1 MRMGGAV
8 KVSWPLFC
16 AVSVR
21 LYLLER
27 NPWNL
32 RDGLFSW
39 EKYRTFQQAAG
50 LSASSPRSCG
60 LYSPIPNVFSGLTPF
75 PIVFHRSSLLSAS
88 SILVEMSPSE
98 RLCFLTAKV
107 YGNSGNERV
116 PASGLCPVKNNA
128 VVRPPQHFFR
138 PKLFWFPFPVPR

>member
-1 MRMGGAV
+1 M
-8 KVSWPLFC
+8 PITEC
-16 AVSVR
+16 AWVERPRFLGRFFVPFLSGHTFRRGIPEIYGTVYFHEGNIVR
-21 LYLLER
+21 L
-27 NPWNL
+27 
-32 RDGLFSW
+32 
-39 EKYRTFQQAAG
+39 QAAG

-75 PIVFHRSSLLSAS
+75 PIVFHRSFLLSAS
-88 SILVEMSPSE
+88 SILVEMSPPE

-116 PASGLCPVKNNA
+116 PASVLCPVKNNA

-138 PKLFWFPFPVPR
+138 PKLF